1 MPKILQV
8 CAVDFT
14 VKNLLLPLIDRLEEE
29 GFEVEISCSR
39 GQTLI
44 ELEKKGY
51 MFRYVKID
59 RKINPIS
66 NIRTIWNLYKIM
78 KHYKYDIVHVHTPVA
93 SVLGRIAAKL
103 AGIPIVIYTAH
114 GFYFHD
120 NMSKLSY
127 KIFASI
133 EKIMG
138 RYFTDYIFT
147 QSREDYDT
155 AIRLGIINKD
165 KIACISNGIDIDR
178 FNPENVRIDI
188 NEYKDSL
195 GLPSKSKVVC
205 FIGRLVK
212 EKGILDLL
220 EAFKYLIDDY
230 SDLYLMIVGDAS
242 LSERDIETKQKIEH
256 YLSNDKYK
264 DRIILTG
271 SRNDIPE
278 LLKISDIFILPSY
291 REGMP
296 RSIIEAMAMGKP
308 VIATNIR
315 GCREEVVDGETGFLV
330 NVNSP
335 KEIYEAIGK
344 LLDNQDLAQK
354 FGTNGRK
361 RAERYF
367 NEQKVLDTEIKV
379 IKKLL
384 LSACLPYNG
393 GSGTFYL

>member
-1 MPKILQV
+1 
-8 CAVDFT
+8 
-14 VKNLLLPLIDRLEEE
+14 
-29 GFEVEISCSR
+29 
-39 GQTLI
+39 
-44 ELEKKGY
+44 
-51 MFRYVKID
+51 
-59 RKINPIS
+59 
-66 NIRTIWNLYKIM
+66 
-78 KHYKYDIVHVHTPVA
+78 
-93 SVLGRIAAKL
+93 
-103 AGIPIVIYTAH
+103 
-114 GFYFHD
+114 
-120 NMSKLSY
+120 
-127 KIFASI
+127 
-133 EKIMG
+133 
-138 RYFTDYIFT
+138 
-147 QSREDYDT
+147 
-155 AIRLGIINKD
+155 
-165 KIACISNGIDIDR
+165 
-178 FNPENVRIDI
+178 
-188 NEYKDSL
+188 L